1 MDLLTQL
8 IFVARK
14 WKVDRVQ
21 KKLTIKQILCLGF
34 GTIFGLAIV
43 ANFVTQQTKNT
54 LINSLDNVAFTYNI
68 LEELAQLNILLLEAE
83 TGQRGYLYAEREVFL
98 EPYDRANSEL
108 NVQIAELRQKIRDP
122 KQQQRLGE
130 LQTLIRERIDYLQK
144 TIQMQKSGQK
154 QAVKKIVSAGTGL
167 EIMSRVRAKITEI
180 EETENQ
186 LLDDR
191 KRLAVRAENFSN
203 YFSWTSTLIIL
214 GVGIL
219 IFLVIVRKISQS
231 LGIAVEVA
239 HQVSAGNLTAKID
252 MTDSGD
258 EIGQLLEE
266 FQIMIRS
273 LNALIKKVQNS
284 ALQVSDSSNEIASS
298 GKYLATT
305 ITQQVSSVR
314 EVEATSKSI
323 AATSKQLTQILE
335 GITST
340 FQTTAMAAE
349 GGQRN
354 LSQMENTMR
363 DLASATIS
371 ISGKLSDISQKANN
385 INRIITTITKVADQT
400 NLLSLNAA
408 IEAEKAGKYGMG
420 FAVVAREIR
429 RLADQTAVANLDI
442 EKMVKEMQA
451 AVSTGVTEMDSFTE
465 EVNRSVEDVESVSWQ
480 LTEIIEQV
488 QAIAPR
494 FAAVDRG
501 MEGQSS
507 GAQQISEVMVNL
519 IENSLQTAGALR
531 EINGAISQL
540 NEAARSLDR
549 EISRFQIS
557 SKEEENV

>member
-1 MDLLTQL
+1 M
-8 IFVARK
+8 
-14 WKVDRVQ
+14 Q
-21 KKLTIKQILCLGF
+21 KKLTIKQILCGGF

-43 ANFVTQQTKNT
+43 ANFVTQQAKNT
-54 LINSLDNVAFTYNI
+54 LINSLDSVAYTYNI
-68 LEELAQLNILLLEAE
+68 LEELAQLDILLLEAE
-83 TGQRGYLYAEREVFL
+83 TGQRGYLYTERQVFL
-98 EPYDRANSEL
+98 EPYNQANSQI

-130 LQTLIRERIDYLQK
+130 LQTLVRERIDYLDR
-144 TIQMQKSGQK
+144 TIQLQKSGQK
-154 QAVKKIVSAGTGL
+154 REVKQIVSAGRGL
-167 EIMSRVRAKITEI
+167 EIMSRVKAKITEI

-191 KRLAVRAENFSN
+191 KSSAMRAKNFSN
-203 YFSWTSTLIIL
+203 YFAWASTATIL
-214 GVGIL
+214 GLGIL
-219 IFLVIVRKISQS
+219 IFWVIVRKVSQS
-231 LGIAVEVA
+231 LGIAVAVA
-239 HQVSAGNLTAKID
+239 HQVAAGDLTAKID
-252 MTDSGD
+252 RISHD
-258 EIGQLLEE
+258 EIGQLLAE

-273 LNALIKKVQNS
+273 LNTLIKQVQSS
-284 ALQVSDSSNEIASS
+284 AFQVSDSSNEIATS

-305 ITQQVSSVR
+305 ITQQVSSIR
-314 EVEATSKSI
+314 EVESTSQTI
-323 AATSKQLTQILE
+323 AVTSKQLTQILE

-354 LSQMENTMR
+354 LGQMENTMR

-451 AVSTGVTEMDSFTE
+451 AVSNGVTEMDNFTE
-465 EVNRSVEDVESVSWQ
+465 EVNRTVEDVESVSWQ

-494 FAAVDRG
+494 FAAVNRG

-519 IENSLQTAGALR
+519 IKNSLETAGALR

-540 NEAARSLDR
+540 HEAARSLDR

-557 SKEEENV
+557 SKEAEDV